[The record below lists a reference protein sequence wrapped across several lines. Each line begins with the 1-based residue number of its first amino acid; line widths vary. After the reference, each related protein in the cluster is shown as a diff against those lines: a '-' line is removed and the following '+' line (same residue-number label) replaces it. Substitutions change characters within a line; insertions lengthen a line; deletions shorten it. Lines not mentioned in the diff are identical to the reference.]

1 MGVSPFEGIKDFLFL
16 DFETYYAH
24 TYTLRKLTIP
34 EYLLDPRYET
44 ILCAVARNGEPSHIV
59 DGPDFDEYIAG
70 INPETTAT
78 VTFNAL
84 FDNAILA
91 WHYGWVPK
99 LMLDSMNMARA
110 LRGHILP
117 KLNLDTVCKTLGFP
131 HDKSTI
137 LKVIDMRRNAIRLNP
152 LLWHEFQDYAN
163 RDNERSRDIFK
174 LLIPEFPQSE
184 MKIMDLVIRCT
195 VQPRFVLDKQHL
207 TTHLNNVRTQKVKL
221 INACLPPGA
230 ALLPLMAT
238 SAHIKTA
245 GQVFGLMSAPKF
257 QTTLEAFG
265 VEVQTKPGANGTQ
278 IPCFAKTDTFMAE
291 LQEHPDTRVQALAC
305 ARLGVKSTL
314 EESRTE
320 RLIAI
325 ASLDWENY
333 RDGNPRLYAGGTA
346 PIPLR
351 YAGAH
356 THRLSGDWRLN
367 MQNMPAGRGG
377 KVATLR
383 KGFVAP
389 PGHVVIAGDLAQ
401 IEARLVAWLAGAVDL
416 LAEFAKVGGDPYSA
430 FASLIF
436 GFPVDRKYK
445 DPVTGKA
452 PHAVHGFIGK
462 TGVLGLGYQCGVD
475 KFFNMVGMLARV
487 MGIRLEDVVPWT
499 RYLAEKTVHMY
510 RYKYY
515 QIPALWTRL
524 QTATQVIWSRPGP
537 QIMNIGPVTIRYAEI
552 EGPNGLKLLYHNP
565 RFIDGEYIYTYG
577 WGNYKMYGG
586 KMLENIIQ
594 FLARII
600 IMNAALRLNDLGYRF
615 CLQAHDELVFIVPE
629 ADTDNAK
636 KIIHRELIRRPS
648 WGRDIPLE
656 AEVNHGPT
664 YGDVK

>member
-1 MGVSPFEGIKDFLFL
+1 MLDGIKNILFL

-24 TYTLRKLTIP
+24 TYTLSKMTIP

-44 ILCAVARNGEPSHIV
+44 ILCAVALNGESSHIV
-59 DGPDFDEYIAG
+59 DGPDFGEYISK
-70 INPETTAT
+70 IDPETTAT

-117 KLNLDTVCKTLGFP
+117 KLNLETVCKVLGFP

-137 LKVIDMRRNAIRLNP
+137 LKVIDMRREHIRATAT
-152 LLWHEFQDYAN
+152 LWTEFCSYAN

-184 MKIMDLVIRCT
+184 MKIMDLVIRCA
-195 VQPRFVLDKQHL
+195 VQPRFMLDAAHL
-207 TTHLNNVRTQKVKL
+207 KAHLHNVRAQKVKL
-221 INACLPPGA
+221 VNACQPAGA
-230 ALLPLMAT
+230 KLLPDTAT
-238 SAHIKTA
+238 AEQIKNA
-245 GQVFGLMSAPKF
+245 GKVFGIMSAPQF
-257 QTTLEAFG
+257 QKTLEAFG
-265 VEVQTKPGANGTQ
+265 VEVETKPGANNTR
-278 IPCFAKTDTFMAE
+278 IACFAKTDQFMAD
-291 LQEHPDTRVQALAC
+291 LKEHPDSRVQALAC
-305 ARLGVKSTL
+305 ARLGLKSTL

-325 ASLDWENY
+325 AACNWERC
-333 RDGNPRLYAGGTA
+333 RDGSPRLYSGGTA

-377 KVATLR
+377 KEASLR

-389 PGHVVIAGDLAQ
+389 PGHTVVAGDLAQ
-401 IEARLVAWLAGAVDL
+401 IEARLVAWLAGATDL
-416 LAEFAKVGGDPYSA
+416 LAEFTKVGGDPYSA

-436 GFPVDRKYK
+436 GFPVNRKYK
-445 DPVTGKA
+445 DPLTGKA

-462 TGVLGLGYQCGVD
+462 TGVLGLGYQCGDKKFYTMVD
-475 KFFNMVGMLARV
+475 MLARV
-487 MGIRLEDVVPWT
+487 MGIDLASVIPWT
-499 RYLAEKTVHMY
+499 PELAARTVFTYRTRYH
-510 RYKYY
+510 
-515 QIPALWTRL
+515 QIPALWQLLRN
-524 QTATQVIWSRPGP
+524 AVYAVWSRPGDAV
-537 QIMNIGPVTIRYAEI
+537 MNVGPVTIRYAEI
-552 EGPNGLKLLYHNP
+552 EGPNSLKMLYHNP
-565 RFIDGEYIYTYG
+565 RQEWTGEYVYTYG
-577 WGNYKMYGG
+577 FGTYKMYGG

-615 CLQAHDELVFIVPE
+615 VLQSHDELVFIVP
-629 ADTDNAK
+629 TDDVVNAK

-648 WGRDIPLE
+648 WGRDIPLD
-656 AEVNHGPT
+656 AEVNHGPS